1 MTSSIVSLAPT
12 VIASTVQ
19 NYHSPVSS
27 DARNT
32 EFALTN
38 SFEEESVKEEIVLNE
53 QEWPLALLARPLN
66 QDVKGTLG
74 SKRRISDGHQTSP
87 RYAHLHQHQ

>member
-12 VIASTVQ
+12 IIASTVQ
-19 NYHSPVSS
+19 NYHSPVRS
-27 DARNT
+27 DARRP

-38 SFEEESVKEEIVLNE
+38 SFEEEGVKEEIILNE
-53 QEWPLALLARPLN
+53 QEWALALLASPLN

-74 SKRRISDGHQTSP
+74 SKRYISHGHKSSS
-87 RYAHLHQHQ
+87 